1 MEDFINTLMA
11 SGPAGIVSAAV
22 VYLVIW
28 LQRNKTS
35 KKRDEDNILLNYRV
49 DQLEK
54 GQNSLSESISELQDS
69 IINLTISINKLMEKK
84 K

>member
-1 MEDFINTLMA
+1 MEDFINTLMS
-11 SGPAGIVSAAV
+11 SGPAGIVSAAI

-28 LQRNKTS
+28 LQRNKTG

>member
-1 MEDFINTLMA
+1 MEDFINTLMS

>member
-1 MEDFINTLMA
+1 MEDFINTLLA

>member
-1 MEDFINTLMA
+1 MS